1 VSRYPPPGALGP
13 ALIARWALATQAAS
27 VHVEGAE
34 HVARNGPV
42 LIAAHHYHHLLDG
55 AVLIRR
61 GPRPVHIVVALD
73 WAADA
78 RQRWVMER
86 ACALAQWP
94 VVLRPASVGASAAYA
109 PDETARYVRRG
120 LRDAAALLRDGRVV
134 VVFPEGYPV
143 VDPTSGASARPPRD
157 ADGFLP
163 FAAGFRTIATLAR
176 HAGADDVPIVPLGF
190 AYARAGRRWRIIARY
205 GAALPATAA
214 ADDVERAVRALSGPS
229 ANGVGPRP
237 PG

>member
-13 ALIARWALATQAAS
+13 RLIARWALATQTS
-27 VHVEGAE
+27 TVVVTGGE
-34 HVARNGPV
+34 HVPADGPV

-55 AVLIRR
+55 AVLIERLA
-61 GPRPVHIVVALD
+61 RPVHIVVALD
-73 WAADA
+73 WAADT
-78 RQRWVMER
+78 RQRWLMER

-94 VVLRPASVGASAAYA
+94 VVLRPASLAASRAYA
-109 PDETARYVRRG
+109 PGELARYVRRG

-143 VDPTSGASARPPRD
+143 VDPASGTSARPPRD

-163 FAAGFRTIATLAR
+163 FAGGFRTIGSFAR
-176 HAGADDVPIVPLGF
+176 HAGAGDVPIVPLGF
-190 AYARAGRRWRIIARY
+190 AYAHDGRRWQITARF

-229 ANGVGPRP
+229 ANGVSPHPTG
-237 PG
+237 